1 MKKILIFLCLAFFA
15 NFACNQSGQNT
26 QNNDENE
33 ALLDLTKNP
42 GLKLQIYY
50 FHSTSRCGVCN
61 SIETNVNEVLDSS
74 YAELVK
80 NGSIDFK
87 LVNVDEEANKPL
99 AKKFD
104 ASGMNLRF
112 IKIENNKEK
121 DNDLTEFAM
130 LHSKAEA
137 DIFKKG
143 ITDTIAYFLK

>member
-1 MKKILIFLCLAFFA
+1 MKKTLILLCLALSV
-15 NFACNQSGQNT
+15 NFACNQSGQNN
-26 QNNDENE
+26 QNNDGNE

-50 FHSTSRCGVCN
+50 FHSTNRCGVCK
-61 SIETNVNEVLDSS
+61 SIEANVKEVLDSS

-80 NGSIDFK
+80 NGSINFK
-87 LVNVDEEANKPL
+87 LVNVEEDANKSL
-99 AKKFD
+99 AKKYE

-112 IKIENNKEK
+112 IKIDDNKEK